1 MLFPFDF
8 GFIPATQADD
18 GDPLDV
24 LMLLEDSA
32 PQACVIRARAIGVIE
47 ARQREAKG
55 DWERND
61 RLIAIAAQAKL
72 HSDLRSVKELNPRLL
87 DEIEAFFA
95 EYNKMDGKEFES
107 LKRAGPN
114 AAMDLVRKARE
125 RKGLWPASGGSP
137 RPDER
142 SRRRDR
148 PCRETRGRPLGPGPF
163 PAAILS
169 KRLTAARTGR
179 TLGRCRSS
187 AAPMAIS

>member
-1 MLFPFDF
+1 MRAISKLPTFDAKSGELFVVIETPKGSRNKYAFNEDLGLFELRRVLPRGMLFPFDF

-24 LMLLEDSA
+24 LMMLEDSA
-32 PQACVIRARAIGVIE
+32 PQGCVIRARAIGVIE
-47 ARQREAKG
+47 ARQRDAKG

-95 EYNKMDGKEFES
+95 EYNKMEGNEFEP

-114 AAMDLVRKARE
+114 AATDLIRKAQE
-125 RKGLWPASGGSP
+125 RKKGKK
-137 RPDER
+137 D
-142 SRRRDR
+142 
-148 PCRETRGRPLGPGPF
+148 
-163 PAAILS
+163 AA
-169 KRLTAARTGR
+169 
-179 TLGRCRSS
+179 
-187 AAPMAIS
+187 